1 MKVLFV
7 VNRNQ
12 IGGSQQSLKTLTSW
26 LECDYSICYVNRG
39 WRPAERKNVLTLFLF
54 LSLSF
59 WWVDLIRIRRLAQ
72 VYDVVHLNIESLI
85 WYGIGLNRPVVC
97 HVRSMWHSRLFSA
110 LLGLVADHLIFISE
124 NEKNQYRHC
133 MAYESIVYN
142 IAFSREKGNK
152 ERRNEED

>member
-1 MKVLFV
+1 
-7 VNRNQ
+7 
-12 IGGSQQSLKTLTSW
+12 
-26 LECDYSICYVNRG
+26 
-39 WRPAERKNVLTLFLF
+39 
-54 LSLSF
+54 
-59 WWVDLIRIRRLAQ
+59 
-72 VYDVVHLNIESLI
+72 
-85 WYGIGLNRPVVC
+85 
-97 HVRSMWHSRLFSA
+97 MWHSRLFSA